1 MLPSKKLAASINRLD
16 KTKLEIKNDHGV
28 PVTLFAN
35 EQIPIENEAI
45 SQALGFVSI
54 AQTIDDLWQK
64 QKSNTISP
72 FWGDV
77 AGSLQKVVLTPDF
90 HRGSGIPVGTVA
102 QTSHFIIPQAVGNDV
117 CCGMRL
123 LMTDISASEIE
134 PHLDTL
140 ARPLRDVFFGGKRE
154 IPMAPMQREALLREG
169 LPGLLAHH
177 RVNGSAGTWQY
188 YDAPSQE
195 QDLLRVHMQGGRSTR
210 GTFAFDDYIR
220 ASGASDGRD
229 SQIGSIGGGNHFVEL
244 QVVDQVIDGSVAH
257 QWGVQSN
264 HVTIMAHSGSV
275 GLGHAVGGYFADE
288 ALRIFPRSLRRPA
301 HGFYVIPTTG
311 PHAALA
317 AKYLDAM
324 HNAANFAF
332 ANRLFLG
339 LMAVRV
345 LSEVLG
351 RKVNARLIYDAPHNL
366 IWPQGSSTADQV
378 YLHRKGACPAP
389 GPSLAVNDDVH
400 HASSDPFRYIGHP
413 VIIPG
418 SMGAASY
425 LLQGQGNDSA
435 LCSACHGAG
444 RILSRGKSRHVD
456 ADQYRDTFAKLRVVT
471 PIDPTSAEV
480 RTRRDV
486 MAEYHSRL
494 KEEAPYAYKDIG
506 PVVETVEVA
515 GVAKRVARMWPLLT
529 VKG

>member
-1 MLPSKKLAASINRLD
+1 MLPSKKISACVKRLD
-16 KTKLEIKNDHGV
+16 DTKLEINNVHNV

-35 EQIPIENEAI
+35 AQIPIENEAI
-45 SQALGFVSI
+45 EQALGFVSI
-54 AQTIDDLWQK
+54 AQTLGELWQK
-64 QKSNTISP
+64 QQASSIAP

-77 AGSLQKVVLTPDF
+77 PGALQRVVLTPDF

-123 LMTDISASEIE
+123 LMTDISATEIE
-134 PHLDTL
+134 PHLDRL
-140 ARPLRDVFFGGKRE
+140 AGPLRDVFFGGKRE
-154 IPMAPMQREALLREG
+154 IPMAPQQRESLLREG
-169 LPGLLAHH
+169 LSGLLSHH
-177 RVNGSAGTWQY
+177 RINANAGTWQY
-188 YDAPSQE
+188 YDAASQE
-195 QDLLRVHMQGGRSTR
+195 KDLARVHFRGGRSAR
-210 GTFAFDDYIR
+210 DVFGFADYIR
-220 ASGASDGRD
+220 SSGASDGRD

-244 QVVDQVIDGSVAH
+244 QLVDQVLDGNVAH
-257 QWGVQSN
+257 QWGVQNN
-264 HVTIMAHSGSV
+264 HVAIMAHSGSV

-288 ALRIFPRSLRRPA
+288 ALRIFPRSMRRPE

-351 RKVNARLIYDAPHNL
+351 RRVNVRLIYDAPHNL
-366 IWPQGSSTADQV
+366 IWPGKDET

-389 GPSLAVNDDVH
+389 GPNIEAIAAADGTSP
-400 HASSDPFRYIGHP
+400 DPFAYVGHP

-425 LLQGQGNDSA
+425 LLQGQGNESA

-444 RILSRGKSRHVD
+444 RILSRGKSRHVNVE
-456 ADQYRDTFAKLRVVT
+456 QYRDTFAKLRVVT
-471 PIDPTSAEV
+471 PIDPTAADV

-486 MAEYHSRL
+486 MSEYHARL
-494 KEEAPYAYKDIG
+494 QEEAPYAYKDIG
-506 PVVETVEVA
+506 PVVTTVEDA
-515 GVAKRVARMWPLLT
+515 GVAKRVARLWPLLT